1 MRTNKTDGLVPA
13 GPRLQARRPPTL
25 LRLSVLARESW
36 NCTRSCSHGA
46 TVCNDLRP
54 AHCQLLS
61 ACSHPMR
68 TSQWPG
74 PRWRGMLATHAQR
87 APCACMD
94 LSRRCAWAGRAR
106 RQPLDRSPTRTIC
119 GTTAAKSRTC
129 TRQVRQARQ
138 AQPWALLS
146 MKQLVRPLLC
156 EYLRLAWCSRCVH
169 LQQQCQGDPPQSLH
183 RPQAPA
189 GTPSTECLASH
200 GDAGAE
206 RTYAH
211 HQSQFPS
218 SPVK

>member
-1 MRTNKTDGLVPA
+1 MVFSLLVLVCRQGAPRHFFAYLCLHAKVGTAPVAVRTVPQFA
-13 GPRLQARRPPTL
+13 TTC
-25 LRLSVLARESW
+25 VL
-36 NCTRSCSHGA
+36 H
-46 TVCNDLRP
+46 TVRF
-54 AHCQLLS
+54 LS
-61 ACSHPMR
+61 ACTHPMR

-146 MKQLVRPLLC
+146 MKQLVRQLLC

-206 RTYAH
+206 RTHAH
-211 HQSQFPS
+211 HHSQCPS